1 MIITLDF
8 HKEGLDVEI
17 PDENLVAVLE
27 MQETTPLLDPIE
39 ATRTALRQ
47 PISSLPL
54 RSLAQGRKNACVVV
68 SDITRPVP
76 HEVILPPL
84 LEMLEE
90 SGLRPSNITLLIAT
104 GLHGPMSEAQM
115 IETLTDAV
123 VNRYEIINHRAQ
135 VQEEQV
141 SLGATS
147 SGMPIYVDRRY
158 VESDLKILT
167 GLIEAHFMAGYSG
180 GRKLVAPGLVG
191 LETIKRLHGPDMLE
205 HPCAT
210 TGVLDGN
217 PLHETALEIARK
229 AGVDFI
235 LNVAMDKDRRIT
247 GVFAGDMDAAHRQ
260 GVRQVEGMVTDFINE
275 PVDIVVTSA
284 AGCPLDTTFYQA
296 VKGMVGVLDILKEDG
311 TIIIAAGCADGIGSA
326 EFETLLRKTTDIDVF
341 LRWIQQPGVFTVDQ
355 WEIEELAKALKKGR
369 IYLHTFGLSDR
380 DIRDCLVE
388 PVASV
393 EAGIEQALRRHG
405 SQATLAVV
413 PRGPYVIPRVAMEQ
427 P

>member
-1 MIITLDF
+1 
-8 HKEGLDVEI
+8 
-17 PDENLVAVLE
+17 
-27 MQETTPLLDPIE
+27 
-39 ATRTALRQ
+39 
-47 PISSLPL
+47 
-54 RSLAQGRKNACVVV
+54 
-68 SDITRPVP
+68 
-76 HEVILPPL
+76 LPPL

-104 GLHGPMSEAQM
+104 GLHGPMSDAQM
-115 IETLTDAV
+115 RETLTDAV
-123 VNRYEIINHRAQ
+123 VNRYEVINHRAQ
-135 VQEEQV
+135 VREEQV

-180 GRKLVAPGLVG
+180 GRKLVAPGFVG
-191 LETIKRLHGPDMLE
+191 LETIKPLHGPDLLA
-205 HPCAT
+205 HTCAT

-229 AGVDFI
+229 AGVDFM

-247 GVFAGDMDAAHRQ
+247 GVFAGNMDAAHRQ

-284 AGCPLDTTFYQA
+284 AGYPLDTTFYQA
-296 VKGMVGVLDILKEDG
+296 VKGMVSALDILKEDG

-380 DIRDCLVE
+380 DVRDCLVE

-413 PRGPYVIPRVAMEQ
+413 PRGPYVIPRVAMEH